1 MDMSNLSLY
10 EDTLKFYFV
19 LCDGHEEWDR
29 IHPMIYASDVKTFT
43 ILR

>member
-19 LCDGHEEWDR
+19 QSDGHDQWDR
-29 IHPMIYASDVKTFT
+29 IHPMVYSREVTNH
-43 ILR
+43 